1 MKRVKKVFR
10 IYFVVVGILAHVFVL
25 WMGLGW
31 PVYFDR
37 WLVVS
42 QAPMRAEAIVCVSGG
57 VTGNN
62 LPIEVGMQRIYT
74 AVQLYFDGCGRKV
87 IFTGGGSNTVSEAE
101 IYSEV
106 AGWLGLP
113 QEAVVID
120 PFSSRTADHP
130 ANILK
135 IKEEGLDV
143 KPQMPLNIVT
153 SPIHS
158 KRTALCFRKK
168 GFSNFRM
175 VTHYV
180 TKNIEDPTIVR
191 ELKESE
197 FKEYRPSGKKYD
209 DFLFRLRGRTNHFLT
224 AVRELVALGWYKV
237 KRLI

>member
-10 IYFVVVGILAHVFVL
+10 IYFIVVGILAHVFVL

-42 QAPMRAEAIVCVSGG
+42 QAPMPAEAIVCVSGG

-120 PFSSRTADHP
+120 PFSSSTAEHP

-135 IKEEGLDV
+135 IEEEGLDV